1 MTSARRHLLR
11 QDGNSQRRVEIA
23 ALEVGI
29 QPGSPRAAD
38 ILVPRTK
45 WERVRRKMDRLRRKW
60 GLCLVGGKA
69 APPSRPTT
77 AGKEKKSE
85 TGLEGLE
92 DIAESEDEDSDMED
106 VLPSVEVG
114 K

>member
-11 QDGNSQRRVEIA
+11 QDGSLDRRVQIA
-23 ALEVGI
+23 ALEAGI

-60 GLCLVGGKA
+60 GLCLVGGKSTL
-69 APPSRPTT
+69 PPPPTPARKT
-77 AGKEKKSE
+77 QKLA

-92 DIAESEDEDSDMED
+92 NVAESEDEDSETEDMLSSME
-106 VLPSVEVG
+106 VEE
-114 K
+114 